1 MGQACLHYI
10 GADGNART
18 AEAAQTDSG
27 AHTRYVVR
35 AQELTEARA
44 LAEAAQRKADKLVAV
59 ARKAAGEV
67 HAARALADAEHAM
80 AAAERSEKAE
90 FKAAKERVRP
100 YHLYRFPYAAISLP
114 GESNG

>member
-1 MGQACLHYI
+1 MRA
-10 GADGNART
+10 AT
-18 AEAAQTDSG
+18 AAQTYSG
-27 AHTRYVVR
+27 AHIGTAVR

-80 AAAERSEKAE
+80 AEAERSEKAE

-100 YHLYRFPYAAISLP
+100 
-114 GESNG
+114 